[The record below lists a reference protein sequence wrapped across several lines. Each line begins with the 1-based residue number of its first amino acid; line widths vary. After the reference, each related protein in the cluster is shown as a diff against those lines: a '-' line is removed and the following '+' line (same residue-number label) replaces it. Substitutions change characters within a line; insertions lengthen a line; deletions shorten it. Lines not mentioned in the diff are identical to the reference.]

1 MIAHRIVY
9 FQNANEMKKL
19 FTILLLCVGT
29 FLASNTYA
37 SVSNAPAAGTSVV
50 EESSKLGINDLK
62 TMSVKEIEAKIGHEL
77 TWKQKVAIKMLK
89 NKVAKAEEHPDKPAG
104 GGSTFI
110 GFLFGFLLGIIGVLI
125 TYIAFKGEKATI
137 KGAWI
142 GFAAV
147 VLLILLTAL

>member
-1 MIAHRIVY
+1 
-9 FQNANEMKKL
+9 MKKI

-29 FLASNTYA
+29 FLASTTYA
-37 SVSNAPAAGTSVV
+37 SVSTASAAGTTNV
-50 EESSKLGINDLK
+50 EESAKLDIKDLK

-89 NKVAKAEEHPDKPAG
+89 NKAAKAEEHPDRPAG
-104 GGSTFI
+104 NGSTFI
-110 GFLFGFLLGIIGVLI
+110 GFLFGFLLGLIGVLI
-125 TYIAFKGEKATI
+125 TYIAFKGEKDTI

-142 GFAAV
+142 GCAAV

>member
-1 MIAHRIVY
+1 
-9 FQNANEMKKL
+9 MKKI

-29 FLASNTYA
+29 FLASTTYA
-37 SVSNAPAAGTSVV
+37 SVSTASAAVTANV
-50 EESSKLGINDLK
+50 EESAKLDIKDLK

-89 NKVAKAEEHPDKPAG
+89 NKAAKAEEHPDKPAG
-104 GGSTFI
+104 NGSTFI
-110 GFLFGFLLGIIGVLI
+110 GFLFGFLLGLIGVLI
-125 TYIAFKGEKATI
+125 TYIAFKGEKDTI

-142 GFAAV
+142 GCAAV

>member
-1 MIAHRIVY
+1 
-9 FQNANEMKKL
+9 MKKL
-19 FTILLLCVGT
+19 FTILFLCVGT
-29 FLASNTYA
+29 LLTTTTYA
-37 SVSNAPAAGTSVV
+37 TVSSAPAAGAETVNI
-50 EESSKLGINDLK
+50 ETKLGINDLK
-62 TMSVKEIEAKIGHEL
+62 TMPVKDIEAKIGHDL
-77 TWKQKVAIKMLK
+77 TWKQKLAIKMLK
-89 NKVAKAEEHPDKPAG
+89 NKMAKAEEHPDKPAG
-104 GGSTFI
+104 NGSTFI

>member
-1 MIAHRIVY
+1 
-9 FQNANEMKKL
+9 MKKI

-29 FLASNTYA
+29 FLASTTYA
-37 SVSNAPAAGTSVV
+37 SVSTASAASTTNV
-50 EESSKLGINDLK
+50 EESAKLDIKDLK

-89 NKVAKAEEHPDKPAG
+89 NKAAKAEEHPDRPAG
-104 GGSTFI
+104 NGSTFI

-125 TYIAFKGEKATI
+125 TYIAFKGEKDTI

>member
-1 MIAHRIVY
+1 
-9 FQNANEMKKL
+9 MKKI

-29 FLASNTYA
+29 FLASTTYA
-37 SVSNAPAAGTSVV
+37 SVSTASATGTTNV
-50 EESSKLGINDLK
+50 EESAKLDIKDLK

-89 NKVAKAEEHPDKPAG
+89 NKAAKAEEHPDRPAG
-104 GGSTFI
+104 NGSTFI
-110 GFLFGFLLGIIGVLI
+110 GFLFGFLLGLIGVLI
-125 TYIAFKGEKATI
+125 TYIAFKGEKDTI

-142 GFAAV
+142 GCAAV

>member
-1 MIAHRIVY
+1 
-9 FQNANEMKKL
+9 MKKI

-29 FLASNTYA
+29 FLASTTYA
-37 SVSNAPAAGTSVV
+37 SVSTASAAGTTNV
-50 EESSKLGINDLK
+50 EESAKLDIKDLK

-89 NKVAKAEEHPDKPAG
+89 NKAAKAEEHPDKPAG
-104 GGSTFI
+104 NGSTFI
-110 GFLFGFLLGIIGVLI
+110 GFLFGFLLGLIGVLI
-125 TYIAFKGEKATI
+125 TYIAFKGEKDTI

-142 GFAAV
+142 GCAAV